1 MTAAVASEADG
12 SGDGA
17 PVTGEAEA
25 AGLTVTVLGCSGS
38 YAAPGNP
45 CTSYL
50 VRSPGATVLLDCG
63 PGSLGPL
70 QNAADF
76 DELDAV
82 VLTHC
87 HPDHW
92 LELPV
97 LRNVLTYFHPR
108 SGVPVYGTAET
119 RAMDEAVTVRSPDRA
134 DPLEWTVIDASSE
147 VAVGDQRWRF
157 ALTDHPV
164 ETLAVRADAAG
175 RSFAFSA
182 DTGPGWD
189 FRSLGPGIDAAMCD
203 ASHPAAYE
211 DRGIPHMSARQ
222 AAGAAAAADAGKL
235 VLTHLAPGV
244 DPDDQR
250 AEASAVYRGPVEV
263 ARPGLVIE
271 L

>member
-1 MTAAVASEADG
+1 MTAAA
-12 SGDGA
+12 A
-17 PVTGEAEA
+17 PA
-25 AGLTVTVLGCSGS
+25 AGLSVTVLGCSGS

-50 VRSPGATVLLDCG
+50 VRSPDAAVLLDCG

-70 QNAADF
+70 QAAADF
-76 DELDAV
+76 AEIDAV

-119 RAMDEAVTVRSPDRA
+119 RAMDQAVTVRSPDRA

-164 ETLAVRADAAG
+164 ETLAVRVDAAG
-175 RSFAFSA
+175 RSFAFSS
-182 DTGPGWD
+182 DTGPDWD
-189 FRSLGPGIDAAMCD
+189 FRSLGPGIDAALCD
-203 ASHPAAYE
+203 ASHPAAFE
-211 DRGIPHMSARQ
+211 GRGIPHMSARQ
-222 AAGAAAAADAGKL
+222 AAAAAADAERL

-250 AEASAVYRGPVEV
+250 AEATAVRRGPVEV

-271 L
+271 V